1 MFGNE
6 GIQKRKIETYSNQSF
21 LSMFDGKVGSKCK
34 PVNGARKISKWCG
47 QSVSN
52 RTAWVLTGDKSQVQ

>member
-34 PVNGARKISKWCG
+34 PVNQFKC
-47 QSVSN
+47 
-52 RTAWVLTGDKSQVQ
+52 